1 MRLNDWTSHSTG
13 SHTTTTGLMDLMTSL
28 AIIFVLLLA
37 ASLAPQAAHD
47 DPADTPTPPPAPSP
61 GAAIP
66 ANTAVHTLLY
76 EHVAQFGLSVD
87 EDPND
92 PLLMRIV
99 IPEDLLNFEFGKS
112 ALTAQADRFLT
123 DMMPRYAALVCG
135 PLEAHVDSVVIEGH
149 TDDRG
154 DDNTNL
160 RLSQE
165 RSFRVMTKGLEV
177 IERIEPTV
185 SPCFQRLTSASG
197 RGRQD
202 LISDPVTGID
212 RNKSRRVT
220 LKLRLRAA
228 SPHGNILPTSSLN
241 RMPL

>member
-1 MRLNDWTSHSTG
+1 MRLNNWTAHSTG

-47 DPADTPTPPPAPSP
+47 DPADSPTPPPVSSPS
-61 GAAIP
+61 AATP
-66 ANTAVHTLLY
+66 ANTAVHTALY

-112 ALTAQADRFLT
+112 TLTAQADRFLT

-154 DDNTNL
+154 DDTMNL

-177 IERIEPTV
+177 IERMEPTV

-202 LISDPVTGID
+202 LISNPVTGVD
-212 RNKSRRVT
+212 RSKSRRVT
-220 LKLRLRAA
+220 LKLRLRAD
-228 SPHGNILPTSSLN
+228 SPRENILRTF
-241 RMPL
+241 

>member
-1 MRLNDWTSHSTG
+1 MRTNDFNSPSPG

-37 ASLAPQAAHD
+37 ASLAPQAAQD
-47 DPADTPTPPPAPSP
+47 DPTEAPTPPQATPPAP
-61 GAAIP
+61 
-66 ANTAVHTLLY
+66 ANIDIHTVLH
-76 EHVAQFGLSVD
+76 EHFAQFGLSVD
-87 EDPND
+87 EDPHD
-92 PLLMRIV
+92 PLLMRIA

-112 ALTAQADRFLT
+112 TLTTQADRFLT

-135 PLEAHVDSVVIEGH
+135 PLETHIDSIVIEGH

-154 DDNTNL
+154 DDMMNL

-177 IERIEPTV
+177 IERVDPTA

-202 LISDPVTGID
+202 LVYDPVTGVD
-212 RNKSRRVT
+212 QQKSRRVV
-220 LKLRLRAA
+220 LKLRLRAD
-228 SPHGNILPTSSLN
+228 SPYKTLPQPS
-241 RMPL
+241 

>member
-1 MRLNDWTSHSTG
+1 MRPNDFSSHSTG

-47 DPADTPTPPPAPSP
+47 DPTDTPTPPQ
-61 GAAIP
+61 AAIP
-66 ANTAVHTLLY
+66 NPAAPVPTDVRTLLH
-76 EHVAQFGLSVD
+76 EHFAQFGLSVD
-87 EDPND
+87 EDPHD
-92 PLLMRIV
+92 PLLMQIV
-99 IPEDLLNFEFGKS
+99 IPEDRLNFEFGKS
-112 ALTAQADRFLT
+112 TLTTEADRFLT

-135 PLEAHVDSVVIEGH
+135 PLESHVDSVVIEGH

-154 DDNTNL
+154 DDSMNL

-165 RSFRVMTKGLEV
+165 RSFRVMTKGLDV
-177 IERIEPTV
+177 IERVEPTV

-202 LISDPVTGID
+202 LISHPETGVD
-212 RNKSRRVT
+212 RNKSRRVI
-220 LKLRLRAA
+220 LKLRLRAG
-228 SPHGNILPTSSLN
+228 SPHDLFPHTS
-241 RMPL
+241 

>member
-1 MRLNDWTSHSTG
+1 MRINDFNSHSTG

-47 DPADTPTPPPAPSP
+47 DPTDTPTPPQAAVPNPATPVTT
-61 GAAIP
+61 
-66 ANTAVHTLLY
+66 NVHTLLH
-76 EHVAQFGLSVD
+76 EHFAQFGLSVD
-87 EDPND
+87 EDAHD
-92 PLLMRIV
+92 PLLVRIV

-112 ALTAQADRFLT
+112 TLTTQADRFLT

-135 PLEAHVDSVVIEGH
+135 PLESHVDSVEIEGH

-154 DDNTNL
+154 DDTMNL

-177 IERIEPTV
+177 IERVEPTV

-202 LISDPVTGID
+202 LIAHPATGVD
-212 RNKSRRVT
+212 RNKSRRVI
-220 LKLRLRAA
+220 LKLRLRAD
-228 SPHGNILPTSSLN
+228 SPRDLFPHTS
-241 RMPL
+241 

>member
-1 MRLNDWTSHSTG
+1 MRLNDWTSHSAG

-47 DPADTPTPPPAPSP
+47 DPADTPTPPPPPSP
-61 GAAIP
+61 DAAIP
-66 ANTAVHTLLY
+66 ANTTVHTLLY

-112 ALTAQADRFLT
+112 TLTAQANRFLT

-165 RSFRVMTKGLEV
+165 RSFRVMTKGIEA

-220 LKLRLRAA
+220 LKLRLRAVSPQA
-228 SPHGNILPTSSLN
+228 ISSPHSP
-241 RMPL
+241 

>member
-1 MRLNDWTSHSTG
+1 MRLNDWTAHSTG

-47 DPADTPTPPPAPSP
+47 DPADSPTPPPVSSPS
-61 GAAIP
+61 AATP
-66 ANTAVHTLLY
+66 ANTAVHTVLY

-112 ALTAQADRFLT
+112 TLTAQADRFLT

-154 DDNTNL
+154 DDTMNL

-177 IERIEPTV
+177 IERMEPTV

-202 LISDPVTGID
+202 LIAHPVTGVD

-220 LKLRLRAA
+220 LKLRLRADSPRDNVLRA
-228 SPHGNILPTSSLN
+228 S
-241 RMPL
+241 

>member
-1 MRLNDWTSHSTG
+1 MRPNDFNSHSTG

-47 DPADTPTPPPAPSP
+47 DPTDTPTLPQ
-61 GAAIP
+61 AAIP
-66 ANTAVHTLLY
+66 KPSTPVATDAHTLLH
-76 EHVAQFGLSVD
+76 EHFAQFGLSVN
-87 EDPND
+87 EDPHD

-112 ALTAQADRFLT
+112 TLTAQADRFLT

-135 PLEAHVDSVVIEGH
+135 PLESHIDSVVIEGH

-154 DDNTNL
+154 DDTMNL

-177 IERIEPTV
+177 IERVEPTV

-202 LISDPVTGID
+202 LIAHPATGVD
-212 RNKSRRVT
+212 RNKSRRVI
-220 LKLRLRAA
+220 LKLRLRADTPA
-228 SPHGNILPTSSLN
+228 DRFPPTS
-241 RMPL
+241 